1 MQSGHVVLG
10 HGIAVGI
17 LVAGLAISPG
27 HAGAEELVASRLGA
41 LLDQGDYSQTLED
54 EAVLNTPPVG
64 SNRITPS
71 AEAETDSL
79 TSRIAAAT
87 ASGDDQW
94 ACLAEA
100 LYFEARGETTEGI
113 AAVAEVILNRVD
125 SDGFPNT
132 VCTVV
137 NQRSASGR
145 SCQFSY
151 TCDGRPE
158 VINERAAYRKVGQ
171 IARAML
177 DGAPR
182 DLTNGA
188 TFYHTSA
195 VSPRW
200 SRVFERTASIGAH
213 RFYRDPIR
221 TASN

>member
-1 MQSGHVVLG
+1 MGLL
-10 HGIAVGI
+10 AVS
-17 LVAGLAISPG
+17 VAIGAGGL
-27 HAGAEELVASRLGA
+27 HAEELGASRLGA
-41 LLDQGDYSQTLED
+41 LLDQGGYSDTMD
-54 EAVLNTPPVG
+54 EEQALTAPPAG
-64 SNRITPS
+64 SNRNSTTTVQ
-71 AEAETDSL
+71 EADNL
-79 TSRIAAAT
+79 TARISAAT
-87 ASGDDQW
+87 ATGDDQW

-100 LYFEARGETTEGI
+100 LYFVARGETTEGI

-125 SDGFPNT
+125 APGFPNT
-132 VCTVV
+132 ICSVV

-158 VINERAAYRKVGQ
+158 VINERAAYRNVGR
-171 IARAML
+171 IARAMM

-188 TFYHTSA
+188 TFYHSRG
-195 VSPRW
+195 VNPSW
-200 SRVFERTASIGAH
+200 SRAFERTASIGAH